1 MYNKDINF
9 IFYIEKMD
17 ANLGLIQASAIIILL
32 RSIYMTVSEARRIER
47 ETAYGKNKQNYH
59 KNVKCGIG
67 NME

>member
-1 MYNKDINF
+1 
-9 IFYIEKMD
+9 MD
-17 ANLGLIQASAIIILL
+17 ANLGLIQASAIILL

-59 KNVKCGIG
+59 KNVKFGIG

>member
-17 ANLGLIQASAIIILL
+17 ANLGLIQASAIILL

-59 KNVKCGIG
+59 KNVKFGIG